1 MGWVFLCRYALGR
14 EVRRPAWVACL
25 ALLYFTAALPASA
38 DRSSPSARSTARIEI
53 LTCEEIPRA
62 LELVRATLRVSAG
75 PRSVALA
82 DLRCGAFRPD
92 SANVLYLNG
101 LEETGTLSARES
113 RTVHAVFPRNAAHS
127 ECRCVV
133 EGDFQLATLGDFRE
147 APQEWDKPAV
157 QYEIGPVEG
166 LGGNDPVAL
175 PLRRERVVIPGT
187 IVRSG
192 PGHRHPAL
200 GTLAD
205 GDTIR
210 VYAVASGWKEIR
222 GLHEGW
228 IPADAST
235 AGSPVIPELRASLAE
250 LQRRIRGGDAASLC
264 ALPPGD
270 FSDLIFS
277 WQPERG
283 RALLHPP
290 WHELKR
296 GERDA
301 FRRYAL
307 DCFGIAELGIL
318 GDSRLA
324 ESSETKTS
332 VP

>member
-1 MGWVFLCRYALGR
+1 MGWVFLCRDALGR
-14 EVRRPAWVACL
+14 EALRPLWAAGL
-25 ALLYFTAALPASA
+25 ALLYLAAGLPASA
-38 DRSSPSARSTARIEI
+38 DRSSAGSRSAPRIEI
-53 LTCEEIPRA
+53 LACEEVPRA

-75 PRSVALA
+75 PRPVALA
-82 DLRCGAFRPD
+82 GLRCGAFRPD
-92 SANVLYLNG
+92 TSNVLFLNG
-101 LEETGTLSARES
+101 LEETGILSARES
-113 RTVHAVFPRNAAHS
+113 RTLHAVFPRNAAHS
-127 ECRCVV
+127 ECRCVM
-133 EGDFQLATLGDFRE
+133 EGPFQLATLGDFRE
-147 APQEWDKPAV
+147 APQDWDEPAV
-157 QYEIGPVEG
+157 QYEIGSLEG
-166 LGGNDPVAL
+166 SDGNDPIDL

-205 GDTIR
+205 GDSVR
-210 VYAVASGWKEIR
+210 VYAVASGWKEVR
-222 GLHEGW
+222 GLYQGW

-235 AGSPVIPELRASLAE
+235 SGNPAIPALRGSLAE

-296 GERDA
+296 DERDA

-307 DCFGIAELGIL
+307 DCFGIAELGVL

-324 ESSETKTS
+324 ESPDAKGR